1 VSAQVVGILCGIF
14 SIIAAAVIYWGGF
27 AEQARASQQY
37 AERLE
42 RR

>member
-14 SIIAAAVIYWGGF
+14 SIVAAAVIYWGGLS
-27 AEQARASQQY
+27 EQARASRQY

-42 RR
+42 QR